1 MGTDFSLIDLVHPTG
16 NQFVRSL
23 LQALEESNRL
33 GIFHTALGF
42 SEAKPP
48 RFLPGPLRQEFLRR
62 SYAISPERLRA
73 RPGREALRLAAQKF
87 RWPFLSR
94 HETGW
99 ASVDQVYQDLDRT
112 VARDLPERAREGV
125 GGVYAYEDGALET
138 FRAAKKIGVKRFYDL
153 PIAYW
158 ETLQRILDEEKER
171 LPAWEPTLVGT
182 RDSEAK
188 LARKTEEAALAD
200 VVIVPSLFVL
210 HSLPESIRAEKEC
223 VVAEFGSPPANLDAA
238 RRAPGKTAKLR
249 VLFAGSMTQRKGLA
263 DVFAAMQL
271 LKRPDVE
278 LVVMGSPIAPM
289 EFYRSQYRDFTY
301 MSTRPHREVLGLMR
315 DCDVLVLPSLVE
327 GRALV
332 QQEAMANGLPLII
345 TENTGGEDLI
355 VPGETGFLVPI
366 RSPEAIAEKI
376 AWLADHR
383 EALPDMRV
391 AAVKKAEEYPWLRYR
406 QRILSA
412 LTAALDESP
421 KPEVARA

>member
-1 MGTDFSLIDLVHPTG
+1 
-16 NQFVRSL
+16 
-23 LQALEESNRL
+23 
-33 GIFHTALGF
+33 
-42 SEAKPP
+42 
-48 RFLPGPLRQEFLRR
+48 
-62 SYAISPERLRA
+62 
-73 RPGREALRLAAQKF
+73 
-87 RWPFLSR
+87 
-94 HETGW
+94 
-99 ASVDQVYQDLDRT
+99 
-112 VARDLPERAREGV
+112 
-125 GGVYAYEDGALET
+125 
-138 FRAAKKIGVKRFYDL
+138 
-153 PIAYW
+153 
-158 ETLQRILDEEKER
+158 
-171 LPAWEPTLVGT
+171 
-182 RDSEAK
+182 
-188 LARKTEEAALAD
+188 
-200 VVIVPSLFVL
+200 
-210 HSLPESIRAEKEC
+210 
-223 VVAEFGSPPANLDAA
+223 
-238 RRAPGKTAKLR
+238 LR

-271 LKRPDVE
+271 LRRADVE

-289 EFYRSQYRDFTY
+289 EFYRSQYREFTY
-301 MSTRPHREVLGLMR
+301 MSTRPHRDVLGLMR

-412 LTAALDESP
+412 VSAALDDLP
-421 KPEVARA
+421 KTEVARA